1 MHVTVN
7 GTRLY
12 FDVTGMGLAPDG
24 PTLRERPTLLL
35 LHGGPGF
42 DHAYLKPDYEP
53 LADVAQ
59 LVWLDHRGNGRS
71 LSDDPSTWTLAQWG
85 DDVRA
90 FCDALGIERPI
101 VLGVSFGGMVAQSYA
116 IRHPDHVGKLVLVS
130 TAAKMEMPAVFA
142 AFETFGGAHARRSAE
157 QWWGDPSPAAWDDY
171 FEHCL
176 SLYNVRPLRD
186 PHRNARCIRRE
197 AVLQQFGGR
206 KGEMQRYDFRAD
218 LARVRSP
225 TLVMSGE
232 RDPITPVAFS
242 ETIARH
248 LPPDLVEFVRFPDCG
263 HGIVNDAPDAYLAA
277 IRAFVTA

>member
-12 FDVTGMGLAPDG
+12 FDVTGMGLAPEG
-24 PTLRERPTLLL
+24 PGLRQKPTLIL

-42 DHAYLKPDYEP
+42 DHALLKPEHDS

-101 VLGVSFGGMVAQSYA
+101 VLGVSFGGFVAQSYA
-116 IRHPDHVGKLVLVS
+116 TRHPDHVGKLILVS
-130 TAAKMEMPAVFA
+130 TAARMDLPETYA
-142 AFETFGGAHARRSAE
+142 AFERIGGAEARRIA
-157 QWWGDPSPAAWDDY
+157 QAFWDSPTPESRRIY
-171 FEHCL
+171 RERCFPFYL
-176 SLYNVRPLRD
+176 TKPPRD
-186 PHRNARCIRRE
+186 PHRNDRSIMRDDVSTHFA
-197 AVLQQFGGR
+197 GPGN
-206 KGEMQRYDFRAD
+206 EMQRFDFRDA
-218 LARVRSP
+218 LARVRCP
-225 TLVMSGE
+225 TLVMGGDQ
-232 RDPITPVAFS
+232 DPITPIAFS

-248 LPPDLVEFVRFPDCG
+248 LPPHLVELLRFADCG